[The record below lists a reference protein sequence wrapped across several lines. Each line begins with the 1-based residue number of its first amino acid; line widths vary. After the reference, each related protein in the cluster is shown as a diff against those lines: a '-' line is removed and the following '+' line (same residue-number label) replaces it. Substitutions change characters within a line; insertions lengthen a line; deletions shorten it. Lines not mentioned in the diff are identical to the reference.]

1 MSLESRLFLGA
12 SPGAEQIRELIRRA
26 ARVDSTV
33 LITGESGVGKELV
46 AREIH
51 LRSARRDQPFRAINC
66 SAIPDTLIES
76 EIFGHEAGAFTGAR
90 GRHRGVFELAD
101 TGTLFLD
108 EVGDLSAGAQPK
120 LLRVLETGE
129 LARLG
134 SEAPQKVDVRVIAAT
149 NHPLRAMTRDGRF
162 REDLYYR
169 LCVFEIRVPPLRDRR
184 EDVPILARHFASTIA
199 GKMRREPIE
208 LTDDALERLGRHTW
222 PGNARELK
230 HVVESAMA
238 MSSGC
243 ILGPEMFDLE
253 PPSSPRSLSGLLE
266 RDWRAA
272 REGFEAA
279 YVRRLLAQH
288 EGNVTSAARAAGL
301 ARRSFY
307 KILQRLGLHPDRW
320 SS

>member
-1 MSLESRLFLGA
+1 VGLELPLFLGT
-12 SPGAEQIRELIRRA
+12 SPGAEQVRELIRRA
-26 ARVDSTV
+26 ARVDSAV

-51 LRSARRDQPFRAINC
+51 LRSARRDQSFRAINC

-101 TGTLFLD
+101 AGTLFLD
-108 EVGDLSAGAQPK
+108 EVGDLSPGAQPK

-134 SEAPQKVDVRVIAAT
+134 SEAPQRVDVRLIAAT
-149 NHPLRAMTRDGRF
+149 NHPLRKMVKEGRF

-169 LCVFEIRVPPLRDRR
+169 LCVFEIRVTPLRDRR
-184 EDVPILARHFASTIA
+184 ADVPILARHFVSTISSRM
-199 GKMRREPIE
+199 GRDPIQ
-208 LTDDALERLGRHTW
+208 LTDDAIERLSHYPW
-222 PGNARELK
+222 PGNVRELK
-230 HVVESAMA
+230 HAVESAMA
-238 MSSGC
+238 MSSGFV
-243 ILGPEMFDLE
+243 LGPEMFDLD

-266 RDWRAA
+266 RDWKAA
-272 REGFEAA
+272 KEGFEAA
-279 YVRRLLAQH
+279 YVRRLLTQH

-307 KILQRLGLHPDRW
+307 KILRRLGLHPDRE

>member
-1 MSLESRLFLGA
+1 MGTEPLLFLGT
-12 SPGAEQIRELIRRA
+12 SPGAEQVRELIRRA

-51 LRSARRDQPFRAINC
+51 LRSARRDQPFHAINC
-66 SAIPDTLIES
+66 SAIPDTLLES

-90 GRHRGVFELAD
+90 GVHRGVFELAD
-101 TGTLFLD
+101 AGTLFLD

-129 LARLG
+129 LARVG
-134 SEAPQKVDVRVIAAT
+134 SEASRRIDVRVVAAT
-149 NHPLRAMTRDGRF
+149 NHPLRKMVRDRRF

-169 LCVFEIRVPPLRDRR
+169 LCVFEIRVPPLRERLD
-184 EDVPILARHFASTIA
+184 DVPTLARHFVAMIASRM
-199 GKMRREPIE
+199 GRDPIQ
-208 LTDDALERLGRHTW
+208 LTDDALERLSHHSW

-230 HVVESAMA
+230 HVVESALA
-238 MSSGC
+238 MTSGFV
-243 ILGPEMFDLE
+243 IGSEMIDLDV
-253 PPSSPRSLSGLLE
+253 PSSPHSLSGLLE
-266 RDWRAA
+266 RDWKAA

-307 KILQRLGLHPDRW
+307 KILQRLGLRLDRE